1 MIITVTEFLGH
12 VRIDLQTLEFWIE
25 EQWLV
30 PAQSEGAPAFSEVD
44 LARAQL
50 IRDLT
55 EDLGVN
61 AEGVGIV
68 LQLVDQMHGLRS
80 ALGKV
85 LKDATNRPA

>member
-1 MIITVTEFLGH
+1 MIISVTDFLGQL
-12 VRIDLQTLEFWIE
+12 RIDDQTLEFWIE

-30 PAQSEGAPAFSEVD
+30 PTRSEGAPTFSQVD

-68 LQLVDQMHGLRS
+68 LHLVDQMHGLRR
-80 ALGKV
+80 ALGEA
-85 LKDATNRPA
+85 LKNAGHQSV